1 MAAVTTA
8 VAGGL
13 ALAGAATSVA
23 SGIKK
28 SKEGKNL
35 QRQGQNAIDAFQW
48 QDIDGAI
55 PIATEGTELMMEENA
70 RSAASTVDALEAS
83 GSRGV
88 LGGAGKVQAATNT
101 QNRQA
106 RAYLDDQI
114 IKKAYTKLGMVENRQ
129 AAELDGYGQMMNV
142 GMGMKYQGQADVYNG
157 LMSAGE
163 NIMSMGYMSSGMG
176 GASPTPA
183 ARPNA
188 TPVNT
193 ITPNMNMMPVGST
206 GLQPQMMPNGME
218 VDNWSYDGS
227 ASLYPTNYGK
237 V

>member
-13 ALAGAATSVA
+13 ALAGGVTSTVA
-23 SGIKK
+23 GIQKT
-28 SKEGKNL
+28 KEGKNL
-35 QRQGQNAIDAFQW
+35 MQKGQNAIDSFQW

-70 RSAASTVDALEAS
+70 RTAATTIDALEAS

-88 LGGAGKVQAATNT
+88 LGGAGKVQAATND

-114 IKKAYTKLGMVENRQ
+114 IKKAYTKLGMTEQRQ

-142 GMGMKYQGQADVYNG
+142 GMGMKYQGRADVYNG

-163 NIMSMGYMSSGMG
+163 NIMAMGYTNANLLG
-176 GASPTPA
+176 GQNPNAN
-183 ARPNA
+183 RPNVS
-188 TPVNT
+188 TVNAL
-193 ITPNMNMMPVGST
+193 TPNMNMMPLGST
-206 GLQPQMMPNGME
+206 GLSQQGAGQI
-218 VDNWSYDGS
+218 DLSYDGS
-227 ASLYPTNYGK
+227 FGF
-237 V
+237 